1 MSRRFKLYIV
11 KLITFILSKLCHKKN
26 VYNLSMHSKKYPI
39 AKALDFGLSYHV
51 ILEKFFRQNIFFC
64 HFIVTTG
71 QKFNPSE
78 SKYECEICIY
88 LRILLIAVSMK
99 ILKLVQNRSVFK

>member
-1 MSRRFKLYIV
+1 MSE
-11 KLITFILSKLCHKKN
+11 KN
-26 VYNLSMHSKKYPI
+26 VYTLSMHSKKYPI

-51 ILEKFFRQNIFFC
+51 ILEKFFRQNIFC

-71 QKFNPSE
+71 QKFNPSK

>member
-51 ILEKFFRQNIFFC
+51 ILEKIFFC

-71 QKFNPSE
+71 QKFNPSK